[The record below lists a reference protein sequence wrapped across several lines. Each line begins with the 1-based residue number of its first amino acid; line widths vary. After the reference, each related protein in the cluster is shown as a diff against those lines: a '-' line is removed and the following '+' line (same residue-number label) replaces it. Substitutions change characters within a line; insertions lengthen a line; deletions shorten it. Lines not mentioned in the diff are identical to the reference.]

1 MPQNKNQHYV
11 PQAYFRLFS
20 NNGTHI
26 EAYNLKRKQSF
37 TSSIKNMCSKDYF
50 YSKDT
55 KIEQVL
61 SNLEG
66 SQDTIMRNIVSSK
79 NFPNDPREY
88 LILLSFICMQHA
100 RTETAKLRGD
110 ESMDLL
116 SDEIVEG
123 LLGTSAD
130 VKLTFPVMHILKIK
144 IALQSIPLL
153 GDLIPVVMINRTSK
167 NFIFSD
173 NPVVFHNTYLNT
185 NTFGTLGLQ
194 SPGLQIF
201 CPLGDKVMLM
211 FYDRKFYSIS
221 IRENYSLEI
230 HDENDVEHLN
240 ELQFLNCNAT
250 IFYSDKSQKLEVE
263 SIHDRTKH
271 LTGKRKMKKDR
282 IQIPDDEKGRRRELL
297 HFYEERPE
305 YDLEL
310 SFVKM
315 NKVTDVGIAR
325 NQDMVNIISKDIDK
339 FDRAHSSKF
348 YGMVYKIERAFK
360 RIKFLI
366 SEKFRATP

>member
-20 NNGTHI
+20 KNDTHI
-26 EAYNLKRKQSF
+26 EAYNLKRKESF
-37 TSSIKNMCSKDYF
+37 TSSIRNMCSKDYF

-66 SQDTIMRNIVSSK
+66 SQDKIMRNTVSSETI
-79 NFPNDPREY
+79 PNDPRKY

-123 LLGTSAD
+123 LLGTSED
-130 VKLTFPVMHILKIK
+130 VKITFPVMHMLKIK
-144 IALQSIPLL
+144 TALQSVPLL
-153 GDLIPVVMINRTSK
+153 SDLIPVVMVNKTSK

-173 NPVVFHNTYLNT
+173 DPVVFHNTALNT
-185 NTFGTLGLQ
+185 NAFGALGLQ

-211 FYDRKFYSIS
+211 FYDPKFYSIS

-230 HDENDVEHLN
+230 HNENDVEHLN

-250 IFYSDKSQKLEVE
+250 IFYSDKAQKLEVE

-282 IQIPDDEKGRRRELL
+282 IQIPDDKKGRPRDLL

-310 SFVKM
+310 SFVKI

-325 NQDMVNIISKDIDK
+325 NQDMVDRIYKDMDK
-339 FDRAHSSKF
+339 LDKAYSSKF
-348 YGMVYKIERAFK
+348 YGVVYKIERAFK
-360 RIKFLI
+360 HIKFLI
-366 SEKFRATP
+366 SEKFRET